1 MIMRLFDRDLRADSS
16 TGAAWPPTRI
26 TQASNFSLARRSAFS
41 EVIGTLSMPNC
52 RKHSVSR
59 LREDSC
65 KSTSAARAE
74 NFREGGTVAKEFPK
88 AFSVVRV
95 VLVGHSCPTP
105 LVLMW
110 GGRLARQSSPGTQ
123 GEVAVLFR
131 PRPPK
136 PYSGAGIRP
145 QQPRIRTMRGT
156 KVLLP
161 KVTRSALGVTGR
173 EGPTPS

>member
-1 MIMRLFDRDLRADSS
+1 MRLLEREVRADSS
-16 TGAAWPPTRI
+16 TGFACAPMWM
-26 TQASNFSLARRSAFS
+26 TQASNFSLASRVALS
-41 EVIGTLSMPNC
+41 EVMDMLSMPNC

-136 PYSGAGIRP
+136 
-145 QQPRIRTMRGT
+145 
-156 KVLLP
+156 
-161 KVTRSALGVTGR
+161 
-173 EGPTPS
+173 